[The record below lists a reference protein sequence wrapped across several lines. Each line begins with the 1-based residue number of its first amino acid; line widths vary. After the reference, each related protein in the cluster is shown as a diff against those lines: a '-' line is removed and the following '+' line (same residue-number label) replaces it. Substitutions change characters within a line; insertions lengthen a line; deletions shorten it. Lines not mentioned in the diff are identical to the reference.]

1 MAIRLGVDLRGGDY
15 GAGPIVQGVK
25 RFLEDTDDVDV
36 VVYGLKEDAHL
47 VEDGHRLFFKE
58 CDEEITPDEQPTRA
72 VKAKGK
78 STLVCA
84 MNDVKNKKIYG
95 ILSAGSTGAVLTA
108 AYLILGRI
116 KGIKRPMLAV
126 ALPTIKGDP
135 FVIGDIGA
143 NSDVRPEFFVG
154 FSVLGRVYYE
164 VLLGRSNASVSIL
177 NIGTEVEKGN
187 QIVKDAREMLQK
199 YDWFRGYVEPHAVWH
214 GGYDVV
220 ITDGFSGNIFLKTAE
235 GVFSVITHVIKD
247 NIKNG
252 GIFTKL
258 GAFMMKNVFVELK
271 DKFDYK
277 SYGGAPFLGVN
288 GLVMKMHGRSDEE
301 AVYSALRSM
310 YKLAKADIIGKIISR
325 LAEVKEYG

>member
-1 MAIRLGVDLRGGDY
+1 MIRLGVDLRGGDY

-25 RFLEDTDDVDV
+25 KFLKDATDVEI

-58 CDEEITPDEQPTRA
+58 CDEEITPNEQPTRA
-72 VKAKGK
+72 VKTKSK
-78 STLVCA
+78 STLVRA
-84 MNDVKNKKIYG
+84 MNDVKDKEIYG
-95 ILSAGSTGAVLTA
+95 VLSAGSTGAVLTA

-116 KGIKRPMLAV
+116 KGIKRPMLAA
-126 ALPTIKGDP
+126 ALPTLDGAP

-143 NSDVRPEFFVG
+143 NSDVRPEFFIG

-164 VLLGRSNASVSIL
+164 ILFGRSNAAVSIL
-177 NIGTEVEKGN
+177 NIGTEMEKGN
-187 QIVKDAREMLQK
+187 QIVKDAREILQE
-199 YDWFRGYVEPHAVWH
+199 YDWFKGYVEPHAVWH

-220 ITDGFSGNIFLKTAE
+220 VTDGFSGNIFLKTAE
-235 GVFSVITHVIKD
+235 GVFSVITSLIKD

-252 GIFTKL
+252 GVLTKL
-258 GAFMMKNVFVELK
+258 GAFLMKGVFVDLK
-271 DKFDYK
+271 EKFDYK

-288 GLVMKMHGRSDEE
+288 GLVMKMHGRSDDM

-310 YKLAKADIIGKIISR
+310 YKLAKADIIGKIIGR
-325 LAEVKEYG
+325 LEEVK